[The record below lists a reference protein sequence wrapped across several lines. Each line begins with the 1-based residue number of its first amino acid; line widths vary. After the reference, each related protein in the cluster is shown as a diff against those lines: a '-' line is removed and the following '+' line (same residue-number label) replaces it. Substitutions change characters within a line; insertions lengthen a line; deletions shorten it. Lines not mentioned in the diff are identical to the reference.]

1 MVLKHLKLP
10 ENHVKTNLL
19 FFFKGSGQ
27 YQRKGCRD
35 HFLLNQ
41 DEISVHTANLGFLCT
56 NKKIPRVKLNFLKT
70 FFCTKNAIFLLY
82 CDCLNCSL
90 RNQLVKY
97 GNQCIL
103 HEKKVFQNIVLI
115 LSIFLLVHRD
125 LKFAVCTL
133 ISLWMMRKSSWHPL
147 R

>member
-1 MVLKHLKLP
+1 MPGWFYPSTTLSYP
-10 ENHVKTNLL
+10 NH
-19 FFFKGSGQ
+19 GSFLSQ
-27 YQRKGCRD
+27 AQLSIIFVMAMQELRKG
-35 HFLLNQ
+35 
-41 DEISVHTANLGFLCT
+41 T

-70 FFCTKNAIFLLY
+70 FFCTKIAIFLLY

-90 RNQLVKY
+90 RNSLVKY

-103 HEKKVFQNIVLI
+103 HEKKGFQNIILT
-115 LSIFLLVHRD
+115 LSIILLVHRG

-133 ISLWMMRKSSWHPL
+133 ISLWVTRKWSRHPL